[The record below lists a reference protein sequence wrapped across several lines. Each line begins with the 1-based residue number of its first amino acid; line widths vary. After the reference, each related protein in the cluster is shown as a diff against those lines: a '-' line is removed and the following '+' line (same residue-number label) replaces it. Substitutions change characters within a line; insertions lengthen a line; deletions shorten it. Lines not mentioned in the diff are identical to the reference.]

1 VALRGRPPPWPA
13 YAGPWPAVA
22 NRGQS
27 WPAVALLGRSWPAA
41 VVRLRP
47 QPSSAAAA
55 PSRPAGA
62 AYARRPRTRRR
73 RVPTRRNN
81 HHTGAPCRAAPRS
94 GRVAITT
101 AVHSIFQEEERR
113 ATGPSQGQGSAG
125 RDRHAYLCCRCR
137 AGQQQQAPARKDSKA
152 VIISRSA
159 RFGKPS
165 GRRDSLLHHLFVRS
179 RLLLLT

>member
-137 AGQQQQAPARKDSKA
+137 AGQQQRHQRAKIQK
-152 VIISRSA
+152 
-159 RFGKPS
+159 
-165 GRRDSLLHHLFVRS
+165 L
-179 RLLLLT
+179 